1 MSIKKIQFNIAPNIT
16 TGSYKQKKQKTIK
29 TPIPI
34 NQNSLKK
41 QLINKIK
48 MYKNKETPSK
58 SFSLKPN
65 IINTNTN
72 AEEDSKKFTDDFADS
87 INYFEDLTNKIP
99 IEAAPI
105 FPNNTN
111 IKISDDVLNEPL
123 QPDDADSHIYTPKK
137 CELISND
144 SVQYGCLK
152 NGSKP
157 TYRQFT
163 RKQMHQPTSTS
174 ISPVVAPSLI
184 KKTIH
189 RKVTLGRI
197 GRKVSVLIKNND
209 TRKKIINAHKDLKL
223 TPIHDVKKYLKDH
236 FLLKSGSSA
245 PTDVLRNMYET
256 AKLAGEIT
264 NNNKETLIHNFLN
277 DN

>member
-16 TGSYKQKKQKTIK
+16 AGSYKQKKQKTIK

-48 MYKNKETPSK
+48 MYKNKETPAK

-65 IINTNTN
+65 IINTNPN

-87 INYFEDLTNKIP
+87 INYFEDLTNKTP

-105 FPNNTN
+105 FPNNIN

-123 QPDDADSHIYTPKK
+123 QLDDADSHIYTPKK

-163 RKQMHQPTSTS
+163 RKQMHQSSS
-174 ISPVVAPSLI
+174 ISPVAAPSLI

>member
-1 MSIKKIQFNIAPNIT
+1 MSIKKIQFNISPNIT
-16 TGSYKQKKQKTIK
+16 AGGYKQKKQKTIK
-29 TPIPI
+29 TLIPI

-41 QLINKIK
+41 QLMNKIK

-65 IINTNTN
+65 IITTN
-72 AEEDSKKFTDDFADS
+72 AEADSKKFTDDFADS
-87 INYFEDLTNKIP
+87 INYFEDLTNQTR
-99 IEAAPI
+99 IEPATV

-111 IKISDDVLNEPL
+111 IKISDDVLNEPPL
-123 QPDDADSHIYTPKK
+123 SDDIDASDADSVSYIPKK
-137 CELISND
+137 CELVSND

-163 RKQMHQPTSTS
+163 RKQMHQSS
-174 ISPVVAPSLI
+174 ISPLPVPSLI